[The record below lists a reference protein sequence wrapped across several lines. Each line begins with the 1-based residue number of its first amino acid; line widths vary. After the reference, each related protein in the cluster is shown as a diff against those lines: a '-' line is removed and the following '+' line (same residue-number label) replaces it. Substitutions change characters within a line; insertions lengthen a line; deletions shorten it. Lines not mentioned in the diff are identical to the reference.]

1 MSEPEDTA
9 DKQKRQVAIALKD
22 DPATDAPSRITAT
35 GRGKVAEQIISIAL
49 ANDVKVREDSDLAEV
64 LSVLDVDSVVPLE
77 VLATVSEI
85 LSYVY
90 RANAAMTPRRDVP

>member
-1 MSEPEDTA
+1 MSTPDNTDE
-9 DKQKRQVAIALKD
+9 KSKRQVAIALKD
-22 DPATDAPSRITAT
+22 DPATDVPSRITAT

-64 LSVLDVDSVVPLE
+64 LSVLDVDSVVPVE

-90 RANAAMTPRRDVP
+90 RANAAMTPRPDIP